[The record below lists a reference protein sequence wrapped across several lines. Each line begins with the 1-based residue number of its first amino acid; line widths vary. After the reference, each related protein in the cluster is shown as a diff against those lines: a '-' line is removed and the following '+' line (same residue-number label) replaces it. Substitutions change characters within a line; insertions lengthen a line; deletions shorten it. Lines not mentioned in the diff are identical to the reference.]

1 MDNYGIAGIRNVALL
16 SHSGAGKTTLAEA
29 ALYSAG
35 AISRMGKVDDGTT
48 ASDFDPEGM
57 KRKISISLSLLPFI
71 WQKTK
76 INLLDAPGYA
86 DFAGEAKAAVAV
98 SESMIIAVAASSG
111 VEVGTEAAWAYA
123 DEAKVARCF
132 VVNKMDRENVNFDN
146 VVSGI
151 QAKFGHKCLPVNIP
165 IGAFKDFKGVVNL
178 VNMKAYT
185 GAHPAVEGA
194 IPPATEKA
202 AAEYRAKLVEAI
214 AEQDDTLIEEFLN
227 GQELTPEEVVTGLKK
242 AIAAGEIVPILAA
255 SALTNTGIDQ
265 LLDFIVNFLPSPEN
279 REVALADGGRLKAAA
294 SGPLA
299 ALVFKTTADPYV
311 GKLTF
316 FRVFRGTL
324 TSNTHVWNA
333 SRKADERVG
342 QLYVMHGKTQEPM
355 TQLGAGDMG
364 AVAKC
369 AITFT
374 NDTMAVADTPVVIAP
389 IVFPTPTYAAAAHPK
404 SKADVDKL
412 GQAIS
417 KILEEDPTLHSHRD
431 ADTSETI
438 LVGLG
443 DTQLDV
449 VAEKMARKYGVAVEL
464 KAPRVPYK
472 ETITGSARAEYRH
485 KKQTGGHG
493 QFGHVVLEV
502 QALPPGTGVEF
513 VDKVVGGAVP
523 RNYIPAVEKGIK
535 EAVQEGGSLGFPI
548 VDVRATLCDGSFHP
562 VDSSE
567 ICFKIAGA
575 GALKKGM
582 EDAGPVLLEPMVTM
596 HINVPSNVVGDIIGD
611 LNTKRAHIQGMNPEA
626 DRTVIDAMAP
636 LAEVQRYAID
646 LKSLTHGRGFFT
658 MKFDHFQQ
666 VPSHLTQK
674 LVAERAAEVAA
685 AQTVH

>member
-178 VNMKAYT
+178 INMKAYT

-279 REVALADGGRLKAAA
+279 REVASSRRRPPQGGGVRTAGGACFQNDRRSLRRQADLLPRLPRHAYKQYPCLECQPQGGRE
-294 SGPLA
+294 S
-299 ALVFKTTADPYV
+299 
-311 GKLTF
+311 
-316 FRVFRGTL
+316 
-324 TSNTHVWNA
+324 W
-333 SRKADERVG
+333 
-342 QLYVMHGKTQEPM
+342 
-355 TQLGAGDMG
+355 
-364 AVAKC
+364 
-369 AITFT
+369 
-374 NDTMAVADTPVVIAP
+374 PVVCHARQNP
-389 IVFPTPTYAAAAHPK
+389 GADDAAWGRRHGR
-404 SKADVDKL
+404 SS
-412 GQAIS
+412 QMRHH
-417 KILEEDPTLHSHRD
+417 LH
-431 ADTSETI
+431 
-438 LVGLG
+438 
-443 DTQLDV
+443 Q
-449 VAEKMARKYGVAVEL
+449 
-464 KAPRVPYK
+464 
-472 ETITGSARAEYRH
+472 RH
-485 KKQTGGHG
+485 
-493 QFGHVVLEV
+493 
-502 QALPPGTGVEF
+502 
-513 VDKVVGGAVP
+513 
-523 RNYIPAVEKGIK
+523 
-535 EAVQEGGSLGFPI
+535 
-548 VDVRATLCDGSFHP
+548 
-562 VDSSE
+562 
-567 ICFKIAGA
+567 
-575 GALKKGM
+575 
-582 EDAGPVLLEPMVTM
+582 
-596 HINVPSNVVGDIIGD
+596 
-611 LNTKRAHIQGMNPEA
+611 
-626 DRTVIDAMAP
+626 
-636 LAEVQRYAID
+636 
-646 LKSLTHGRGFFT
+646 HGRGGYAGGYRPDCFPHA
-658 MKFDHFQQ
+658 DLCRGGPSQ
-666 VPSHLTQK
+666 VQG
-674 LVAERAAEVAA
+674 
-685 AQTVH
+685 